1 LDEQTKS
8 LGIRDVV
15 MRVNKEDEYTVVP
28 IPAMHLIALDV
39 GFRGE
44 VGSFLN

>member
-1 LDEQTKS
+1 
-8 LGIRDVV
+8 

-28 IPAMHLIALDV
+28 IPAMRLIALDV
-39 GFRGE
+39 GFWGE